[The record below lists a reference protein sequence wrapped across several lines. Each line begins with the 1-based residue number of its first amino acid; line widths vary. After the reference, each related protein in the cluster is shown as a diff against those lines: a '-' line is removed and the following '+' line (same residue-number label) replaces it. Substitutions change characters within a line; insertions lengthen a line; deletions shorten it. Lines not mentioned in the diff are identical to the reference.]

1 MQIGLLEPDGFS
13 PKALSRLAGIGSVVA
28 YDGNHLARFLSDK
41 DALFVR
47 LAHRIDGP
55 FIAQAPKLTALCS
68 PTTGL
73 THIDLDALSAR
84 GIALLSLKG
93 ETGFLER
100 IRATP
105 EHALGLTIA
114 LLRNYRTAFLNETN
128 AHWDRDRCRGE
139 ELYGAAVGIIGFG
152 RVGRRVAAYMAA
164 FDAKVG
170 WHDPH
175 VKGADVGLRYGTV
188 DELIAASRV
197 IILAASYEPGAP
209 FVLGRPQ
216 IDALRGK
223 YLVNIARGELIDEDA
238 LLEAIEDGQL
248 AGCAVDVISN
258 EVGGNHRARWLAT
271 IRDHNVI
278 VTPHIGG
285 ATFTSM
291 EATEEFLA
299 EKLIAFC
306 AARANGPAR
315 RAPA

>member
-1 MQIGLLEPDGFS
+1 VQIGILEPDGFS
-13 PKALSRLAGIGSVVA
+13 PKARSRLAAIGSVA
-28 YDGNHLARFLSDK
+28 AHDGNDLARFLSDK

-47 LAHRIDGP
+47 LAHRIDSA
-55 FIAQAPKLTALCS
+55 FISQAPRLTALCS

-84 GIALLSLKG
+84 GIVLLSLKG
-93 ETGFLER
+93 ETNFLGQ

-114 LLRNYRTAFLNETN
+114 LLRNYRTAFLDETN

-152 RVGRRVAAYMAA
+152 RVGRRVATYLAA
-164 FDAKVG
+164 LDAKVG

-175 VKGADVGLRYGTV
+175 VMSADAGLGFGTV
-188 DELIAASRV
+188 DELIAASQV
-197 IILAASYEPGAP
+197 IILAASHEPGAP
-209 FVLGRPQ
+209 FILGRQQ

-223 YLVNIARGELIDEDA
+223 YLINIARGELIDEDA

-258 EVGGNHRARWLAT
+258 ELGSNRRTRWLAAT
-271 IRDHNVI
+271 RRRNVI

-291 EATEEFLA
+291 QATEEFLA
-299 EKLIAFC
+299 ERLIAFC
-306 AARANGPAR
+306 ALGAAR